1 MSKLLPIYNCERLY
15 IFPMTDEEN
24 EVYGNPII
32 LTKKLM
38 TYDDSTSTN
47 TTSLYGDGEIVDSA
61 VDEGEGTL
69 ALGIHGLTDEEFSK
83 IYGAE
88 VRNGSVVETGEEV
101 SPYCCVALM
110 ARKGKNTVVLRKWP
124 KVRFAKH
131 TESVQQKQGNTTYST
146 PTITGTFVKCE
157 RLNAKRVRRTIKDTT
172 SSAAQSFIT
181 HWFDDPDFLG
191 STVVNQSY
199 IMLAGENEG
208 DTDTKIAEND
218 GDEASIA
225 GGRKIIV
232 VCAAQNIFGG
242 GTPTYKVETAT
253 NLNGRWQTAYSSD
266 TTNIG
271 TWPWTGNEAFR
282 YIRVTATGNTGS
294 TSEKYFTIKV
304 TSQGAGE
311 VDRRIYVQSMTEAE
325 YQAQE

>member
-1 MSKLLPIYNCERLY
+1 M
-15 IFPMTDEEN
+15 
-24 EVYGNPII
+24 
-32 LTKKLM
+32 
-38 TYDDSTSTN
+38 
-47 TTSLYGDGEIVDSA
+47 
-61 VDEGEGTL
+61 
-69 ALGIHGLTDEEFSK
+69 
-83 IYGAE
+83 
-88 VRNGSVVETGEEV
+88 
-101 SPYCCVALM
+101 
-110 ARKGKNTVVLRKWP
+110 
-124 KVRFAKH
+124 RFAKH

-157 RLNAKRVRRTIKDTT
+157 RLNAKRVRRTIKDTA
-172 SSAAQSFIT
+172 SNAAQMFIT
-181 HWFDDPDFLG
+181 KWFNDPDFLG
-191 STVVNQSY
+191 SNVVNQSY
-199 IMLAGENEG
+199 IMLAGENG

-232 VCAAQNIFGG
+232 VCAAQNILGD
-242 GTPTYKVETAT
+242 GTLTYKVETAT
-253 NLNGRWQTAYSSD
+253 NLNGIWQTAYSSD

-271 TWPWTGNEAFR
+271 TWPWAGNEVFR

-311 VDRRIYVQSMTEAE
+311 IDRRIYVQSMTETE